1 MRANRKHYNFS
12 RVLAVIDIQT
22 YNKKTELISRT
33 EMKLNISTL
42 EGKLFLSKSLTDKP
56 DRKLGAIGKGT
67 QCSKK

>member
-1 MRANRKHYNFS
+1 
-12 RVLAVIDIQT
+12 
-22 YNKKTELISRT
+22 
-33 EMKLNISTL
+33 MKLNISTL